1 MGSRSLARAH
11 AFCFRRRFFSH
22 PATKMLSTKLVVALV
37 VAIQL
42 ACLLDQAEG
51 MGLCFGGGYPACC
64 SGGKNTCG
72 PFCASCSRVGEFLRH
87 MMMFDMM
94 GFGKGTPAVFS
105 LINPDPHAFPDKRP
119 FPAQPFPV
127 PNNQRPRRSAETLLS
142 LIARKK

>member
-1 MGSRSLARAH
+1 MGTVAH
-11 AFCFRRRFFSH
+11 LHAHTPVYLEDSSH
-22 PATKMLSTKLVVALV
+22 IQPTKMLSTKLVVALV

-94 GFGKGTPAVFS
+94 GFGKGTPGVFR
-105 LINPDPHAFPDKRP
+105 LINPDPHSQPGKVP
-119 FPAQPFPV
+119 FPAKPFPT
-127 PNNQRPRRSAETLLS
+127 NSRPRRSSEGILS
-142 LIARKK
+142 MIARKK